1 MPCRFRGPS
10 FDVEMNPPGHPGAL
24 LPSNRE
30 PPMASKIAIAVLV
43 LVLALG
49 AFVATRPDHFRIE
62 RNAHVAA
69 PPATVFALINDLHRF
84 DTWNPF
90 RSEPAPGVTKVFD
103 GPNEGPGASF
113 AYAGGEAGDGR
124 MTIVESQ
131 PGARVVLKL
140 EFFKPFEATNQA
152 TFTLTPENGGTRVS
166 WAMEGENTLM
176 GKVMSLVVN
185 MDTMLGKE
193 FERGL
198 ANLDATARGIT
209 PPSSASAQ
217 ADAATPA
224 PAN

>member
-1 MPCRFRGPS
+1 
-10 FDVEMNPPGHPGAL
+10 
-24 LPSNRE
+24 
-30 PPMASKIAIAVLV
+30 MAIKLAIAALV
-43 LVLALG
+43 LVAALG

-90 RSEPAPGVTKVFD
+90 RSEPAPGVTKSWD

-113 AYAGGEAGDGR
+113 SYAGGESGDGR
-124 MTIVESQ
+124 LTILESQ
-131 PGARVVLKL
+131 PGERVVIKL

-152 TFTLTPENGGTRVS
+152 IFTLTPENGGTRVS

-185 MDTMLGKE
+185 MDTMLGKN
-193 FERGL
+193 FEQGL
-198 ANLDATARGIT
+198 ANMDAIARGAA
-209 PPSSASAQ
+209 PASGASAQ
-217 ADAATPA
+217 AR
-224 PAN
+224 

>member
-1 MPCRFRGPS
+1 
-10 FDVEMNPPGHPGAL
+10 
-24 LPSNRE
+24 
-30 PPMASKIAIAVLV
+30 MASKIAVAALV
-43 LVLALG
+43 LVVALG
-49 AFVATRPDHFRIE
+49 AFIATRPDHFRIE
-62 RNAHVAA
+62 RNALVAA

-90 RSEPAPGVTKVFD
+90 RSEPAPGVTRTFD
-103 GPNEGPGASF
+103 GPHEGPGASF

-131 PGARVVLKL
+131 PDARVVLKL

-152 TFTLTPENGGTRVS
+152 TFTLTPERGGTRVS

-176 GKVMSLVVN
+176 GKAMSLVVN

-198 ANLDATARGIT
+198 ANLDVVARGGA
-209 PPSSASAQ
+209 PASSASVQ
-217 ADAATPA
+217 AEAATPA
-224 PAN
+224 PAL

>member
-1 MPCRFRGPS
+1 
-10 FDVEMNPPGHPGAL
+10 
-24 LPSNRE
+24 
-30 PPMASKIAIAVLV
+30 MASKIAIAALV
-43 LVLALG
+43 LVVALG
-49 AFVATRPDHFRIE
+49 AFIATRPDHFRIE
-62 RNAHVAA
+62 RNALVAA

-90 RSEPAPGVTKVFD
+90 RSEPAPGVTRTFD
-103 GPNEGPGASF
+103 GPHEGPGASF

-131 PGARVVLKL
+131 PDARVVLKL

-152 TFTLTPENGGTRVS
+152 TFTLTPERGGTRVS

-176 GKVMSLVVN
+176 GKAMSLIVN

-198 ANLDATARGIT
+198 ANLDVVARGGA
-209 PPSSASAQ
+209 PASSASVQ
-217 ADAATPA
+217 AEAATPA
-224 PAN
+224 PAL

>member
-1 MPCRFRGPS
+1 
-10 FDVEMNPPGHPGAL
+10 
-24 LPSNRE
+24 
-30 PPMASKIAIAVLV
+30 MASKIAIAVLV
-43 LVLALG
+43 LVVALG
-49 AFVATRPDHFRIE
+49 AFIATRPDRFRIE
-62 RNAHVAA
+62 RNALVAA
-69 PPATVFALINDLHRF
+69 PPATVFAQINDLHRF

-90 RSEPAPGVTKVFD
+90 RSEPAPGVTKSFD

-113 AYAGGEAGDGR
+113 AYAGGESGDGR
-124 MTIVESQ
+124 MTIMESQ

-176 GKVMSLVVN
+176 GKAMSLVVN

-198 ANLDATARGIT
+198 ANLDTVARGAT

-217 ADAATPA
+217 ADTAAR
-224 PAN
+224 

>member
-1 MPCRFRGPS
+1 
-10 FDVEMNPPGHPGAL
+10 
-24 LPSNRE
+24 
-30 PPMASKIAIAVLV
+30 MAIKIAIAVLV
-43 LVLALG
+43 IVVALG

-69 PPATVFALINDLHRF
+69 PPETVFPLINSLRRF

-90 RSEPAPGVTKVFD
+90 RSEPGPGVTNVFD

-113 AYAGGEAGDGR
+113 AYAGGESGAGR

-131 PGARVVLKL
+131 PSARVVLKL
-140 EFFKPFEATNQA
+140 EFIKPFEATNQT

-193 FERGL
+193 FEKGL
-198 ANLDATARGIT
+198 ANLDAVARGVT

-217 ADAATPA
+217 VDAATPA
-224 PAN
+224 PAL

>member
-1 MPCRFRGPS
+1 
-10 FDVEMNPPGHPGAL
+10 
-24 LPSNRE
+24 
-30 PPMASKIAIAVLV
+30 MAIKLAIAALV
-43 LVLALG
+43 LVVALG
-49 AFVATRPDHFRIE
+49 AFIATRPDHFRIE
-62 RNAHVAA
+62 RNAHVGA
-69 PPATVFALINDLHRF
+69 PPAAVFALINDLHRF

-90 RSEPAPGVTKVFD
+90 RSEPAPGVTKAFD

-113 AYAGGEAGDGR
+113 TYAGGESGDGR
-124 MTIVESQ
+124 MTILESQ

-152 TFTLTPENGGTRVS
+152 VFTLTPENGGTRVS

-198 ANLDATARGIT
+198 TNLDAVARGVT
-209 PPSSASAQ
+209 PASSANAQ

-224 PAN
+224 PAL

>member
-1 MPCRFRGPS
+1 
-10 FDVEMNPPGHPGAL
+10 
-24 LPSNRE
+24 
-30 PPMASKIAIAVLV
+30 MARKIALAILV
-43 LVLALG
+43 LAVALG
-49 AFVATRPDHFRIE
+49 AFVATRPDRFRIE

-90 RSEPAPGVTKVFD
+90 RSEPGPGVTKAFD

-113 AYAGGEAGDGR
+113 AYAGGESGDGR

-140 EFFKPFEATNQA
+140 EFFTPFEATNQA

-176 GKVMSLVVN
+176 GKAMSLVVN
-185 MDTMLGKE
+185 MDTMIGKE

-209 PPSSASAQ
+209 PPPSASAQ
-217 ADAATPA
+217 ADAAAPA
-224 PAN
+224 PAL

>member
-1 MPCRFRGPS
+1 M
-10 FDVEMNPPGHPGAL
+10 VA
-24 LPSNRE
+24 
-30 PPMASKIAIAVLV
+30 KIAIAALV
-43 LVLALG
+43 LVVALG

-90 RSEPAPGVTKVFD
+90 RSEPAPGVTKSWD

-113 AYAGGEAGDGR
+113 SYAGGESGDGR
-124 MTIVESQ
+124 LTILESQ
-131 PGARVVLKL
+131 PGERVVIKL

-152 TFTLTPENGGTRVS
+152 IFTLTPENGGTRVS

-185 MDTMLGKE
+185 MDTMLGKN
-193 FERGL
+193 FEQGL
-198 ANLDATARGIT
+198 ANMDAIARGAA
-209 PPSSASAQ
+209 PASGASAQ
-217 ADAATPA
+217 AL
-224 PAN
+224 